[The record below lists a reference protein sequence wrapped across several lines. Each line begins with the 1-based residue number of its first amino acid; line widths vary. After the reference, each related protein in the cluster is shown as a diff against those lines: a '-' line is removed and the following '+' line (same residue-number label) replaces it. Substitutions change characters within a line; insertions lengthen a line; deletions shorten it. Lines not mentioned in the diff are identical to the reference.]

1 MRVQTAVA
9 ADGLEALSTEMRD
22 LGRRAREAA
31 RQVARSETGQKNA
44 ALFAMADGLVEAADA
59 ILAANQRDMAAARK
73 RDLDPAML
81 ERLELNPERIRGMAD
96 GVRQVAEL
104 PDPVGEMTDMRMRP
118 SGIQVGRMRV
128 PLGVVGIIYE
138 SRPNVTA
145 DAAALCLKA
154 GNACVLR
161 GGSEASHSNQ
171 AIAKVAHRAL
181 RSAGLPE
188 DAVQVLRSTDRR
200 AVGDEDPL
208 HRA

>member
-1 MRVQTAVA
+1 MGFVGCKSRYDGIPGKRDMRVQTAVA

-118 SGIQVGRMRV
+118 SGIQV
-128 PLGVVGIIYE
+128 
-138 SRPNVTA
+138 
-145 DAAALCLKA
+145 
-154 GNACVLR
+154 
-161 GGSEASHSNQ
+161 
-171 AIAKVAHRAL
+171 
-181 RSAGLPE
+181 SA
-188 DAVQVLRSTDRR
+188 
-200 AVGDEDPL
+200 
-208 HRA
+208 